1 MNQQNQ
7 SRSKQATNPFSSLQ
21 PNKSGII
28 ANEQELS
35 DFSHFLSAPN
45 SPTNAENND
54 PSPCGSGSTNS
65 DSNHDGSQKSQF
77 ASSQSRSNQNVVI
90 KERTHAPPPI
100 HHNHADE
107 TTDDFIFASLQRYN
121 SMTMPA
127 VDDTRTT
134 STTSQLPSKHK
145 HKQQQQPPQQQRH
158 EASGAHPSKKSD
170 DKLAMKQRTLHSL
183 PFDWCLKKTLYFVS
197 DESLNWCCNIPLKL
211 RNAAL
216 HGKSWQSLQ
225 IDSEQQQRQFEFYQT
240 LLYHE
245 YPSDA
250 WDASQL
256 STLHA
261 FYLRHAS
268 KLEPLQK
275 VKSAATH
282 SQAHGVTSFADSQ
295 HGASENVGGELMY
308 NSFIDRLCE
317 WMESFHSL
325 YTSFRQHFCR
335 YFYVHFPHMFNI
347 VFCFAE
353 ESGNNPRVIIT
364 NTHQSFRN
372 TLQRNN
378 IVFTTP
384 MVSQPPKTF
393 LATENENEA
402 ENGKNNNDENET
414 ENDDD
419 LNFEEFER
427 NGINVRRNEKRT
439 ASGLG
444 LSYNN
449 RQRSVTLIEGAQNVH
464 NFYDFLQNDLHRLCL
479 SIKKCHD
486 VPLLFCDQTFLN
498 AKCCLVSMSK
508 NLSGFDDNKNQLYT
522 MQLDG
527 VISPHMQY
535 TIAKLL
541 ACSAQNATIS
551 SQLHNS
557 MVQGINYCSTTT
569 ADTQNLFNT
578 DLFSFIQKIQIN
590 AIEQKFV
597 VHLQ

>member
-1 MNQQNQ
+1 M
-7 SRSKQATNPFSSLQ
+7 
-21 PNKSGII
+21 
-28 ANEQELS
+28 
-35 DFSHFLSAPN
+35 
-45 SPTNAENND
+45 
-54 PSPCGSGSTNS
+54 
-65 DSNHDGSQKSQF
+65 
-77 ASSQSRSNQNVVI
+77 
-90 KERTHAPPPI
+90 
-100 HHNHADE
+100 
-107 TTDDFIFASLQRYN
+107 
-121 SMTMPA
+121 
-127 VDDTRTT
+127 
-134 STTSQLPSKHK
+134 
-145 HKQQQQPPQQQRH
+145 
-158 EASGAHPSKKSD
+158 
-170 DKLAMKQRTLHSL
+170 
-183 PFDWCLKKTLYFVS
+183 
-197 DESLNWCCNIPLKL
+197 
-211 RNAAL
+211 
-216 HGKSWQSLQ
+216 
-225 IDSEQQQRQFEFYQT
+225 
-240 LLYHE
+240 
-245 YPSDA
+245 
-250 WDASQL
+250 
-256 STLHA
+256 
-261 FYLRHAS
+261 
-268 KLEPLQK
+268 
-275 VKSAATH
+275 
-282 SQAHGVTSFADSQ
+282 
-295 HGASENVGGELMY
+295 
-308 NSFIDRLCE
+308 
-317 WMESFHSL
+317 
-325 YTSFRQHFCR
+325 
-335 YFYVHFPHMFNI
+335 
-347 VFCFAE
+347 
-353 ESGNNPRVIIT
+353 
-364 NTHQSFRN
+364 
-372 TLQRNN
+372 QRNN

-384 MVSQPPKTF
+384 MVSQPQKTF
-393 LATENENEA
+393 LGTENENEA
-402 ENGKNNNDENET
+402 ENGKNKNDEN

-449 RQRSVTLIEGAQNVH
+449 RQRSVTLIEDAQNVH